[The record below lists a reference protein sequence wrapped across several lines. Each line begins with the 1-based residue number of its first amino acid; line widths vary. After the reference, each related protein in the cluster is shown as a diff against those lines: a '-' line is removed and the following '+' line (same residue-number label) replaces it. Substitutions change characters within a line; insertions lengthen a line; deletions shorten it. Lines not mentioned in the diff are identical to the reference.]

1 MHSPLVRPCVG
12 RVAKVGVNVM
22 SPSPF
27 SVVHRPTCPHIH
39 LSMPQS
45 AVSAQHLPSY
55 TTKRGNVL
63 TIQQGYEVWGATRVY
78 LQPPSVRQKRF

>member
-1 MHSPLVRPCVG
+1 
-12 RVAKVGVNVM
+12 
-22 SPSPF
+22 
-27 SVVHRPTCPHIH
+27 
-39 LSMPQS
+39 MPQS

-55 TTKRGNVL
+55 TTKRGNAL